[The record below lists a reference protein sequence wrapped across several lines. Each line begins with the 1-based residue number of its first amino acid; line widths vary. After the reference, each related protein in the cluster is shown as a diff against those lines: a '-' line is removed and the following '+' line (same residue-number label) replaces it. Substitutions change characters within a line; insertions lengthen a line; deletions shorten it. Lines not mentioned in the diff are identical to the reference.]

1 MSCQQRSSSGGQIPI
16 RGIVPVTWLTAV
28 YYDSN
33 HTELN
38 IVTHLKPHIMRS
50 KNKWEGKSFRHALSP
65 LHGLTE
71 FKSGKEKEKLAK
83 HIFNM
88 FHLSLQLHML
98 MEVKSFGKDH
108 TLHSI

>member
-1 MSCQQRSSSGGQIPI
+1 MGGKIIP
-16 RGIVPVTWLTAV
+16 PCTLALTW
-28 YYDSN
+28 
-33 HTELN
+33 
-38 IVTHLKPHIMRS
+38 P
-50 KNKWEGKSFRHALSP
+50 
-65 LHGLTE
+65 E